1 MAVLTQQPAADITI
15 LIVDDSPSVRKLIEL
30 TLRREGYSLV
40 SVDSGISALAAL
52 AETEPDLM
60 LLDVMLVAMDGF
72 QICSVIRRNPRLQ
85 DLPIVILSGR
95 ETEEDREAGIRAGV
109 NAYLTKPFNPR
120 ELLAVVREQV
130 SAHAGAGVR

>member
-72 QICSVIRRNPRLQ
+72 QICNVIRRHPRLH

-95 ETEEDREAGIRAGV
+95 ETDEDRATGIRAGV
-109 NAYLTKPFNPR
+109 NAYLTKPFNPH
-120 ELLAVVREQV
+120 ELLSVVRDQV
-130 SAHAGAGVR
+130 SARSGAGVR

>member
-1 MAVLTQQPAADITI
+1 MAALTQQPAADITI

-72 QICSVIRRNPRLQ
+72 QICNVIRRHPRLH

-95 ETEEDREAGIRAGV
+95 ETDEDRATGIRAGV
-109 NAYLTKPFNPR
+109 NAYLTKPFNPH
-120 ELLAVVREQV
+120 ELLSVVRDQV
-130 SAHAGAGVR
+130 SARSGAGVR